1 MQIQCLISKKSWVT
15 DKHKLIIQEK
25 LRKFCKKI
33 YFVSNHK
40 KLKKKYD
47 VNFILTY
54 KEKIPN
60 KSLLKSKYNIIVH
73 GSSLPKGRGMSPIS
87 WQLLKDVNEIVFT
100 LFNASE
106 NYDEGYYFIKKKIKF
121 RGSELF
127 NEIKDIQFNETIKLY
142 SSFLKKIDN
151 LKEKKQIGKPS
162 YFKMRTSKDSKLNM
176 NKTIKNQFNLLRIVD
191 NERYPAY
198 FIYNNKKYILKI
210 YEDKND
216 KN

>member
-33 YFVSNHK
+33 YFFDNHK

-47 VNFILTY
+47 VNFIFTY

-106 NYDEGYYFIKKKIKF
+106 NYDEGFYFIKKKIKF
-121 RGSELF
+121 RGNELF

-142 SSFLKKIDN
+142 LSFLKKIDN
-151 LKEKKQIGKPS
+151 LKEL
-162 YFKMRTSKDSKLNM
+162 SKLMPLRVNKALKKNKEIM
-176 NKTIKNQFNLLRIVD
+176 NTIID
-191 NERYPAY
+191 
-198 FIYNNKKYILKI
+198 KKYLWISFSLKKSF
-210 YEDKND
+210 ENKCLLT
-216 KN
+216 